1 MTTHSDNSTAAALV
15 HEVDPR
21 QVTRDLIAL
30 DAQAVR
36 ASIDVVSHV
45 TAAEL
50 AEPTPCT
57 GWTLHGLLVHMI
69 AQHYGFAAAS
79 RGDGDPAWWRPRF
92 LGTDP
97 VADYRAAAEHV
108 LEAFAGDGVLD
119 RMFPLPEVAGSFEVS
134 GAQAVGFHFI
144 DYVVHSWDVARTIG
158 RAVDFEDG
166 LLAAALPI
174 AEAVPRG
181 EARMAPGSP
190 FAPEFAWSGE
200 SPLDEI
206 LALLGRSPNWP
217 E

>member
-1 MTTHSDNSTAAALV
+1 MTLHSDNSAVTAQV
-15 HEVDPR
+15 HGVDPR
-21 QVTRDLIAL
+21 QVPRDLVAL

-36 ASIDVVSHV
+36 VSIDVVSHV
-45 TAAEL
+45 TAADL
-50 AEPTPCT
+50 AEPTPCR
-57 GWTLHGLLVHMI
+57 GWTLHGLLAHMI

-79 RGDGDPAWWRPRF
+79 RGEGDPALWQPRL
-92 LGTDP
+92 LGADP

-108 LEAFAGDGVLD
+108 LEAFAGGDVLD
-119 RMFPLPEVAGSFEVS
+119 RMFPLPGVARSFEVS

-158 RAVDFEDG
+158 RAVDFDDV

-181 EARMAPGSP
+181 TARLAPGSP
-190 FAPEFAWSGE
+190 FAPVVAWSGE
-200 SPLDEI
+200 SPLDDI
-206 LALLGRSPNWP
+206 VALLGRSPNWP